1 MQAKNFN
8 FALKNMLIY
17 CTGATGLA
25 GYNFVKAASSEGHK
39 VVAVCGKHRLPEMPN
54 VTPVSCDLLDEH
66 AVQRAVLEVFPD
78 AIVNCAAISSPADV
92 DANPELAEKMNTVL
106 PERLAQ
112 LANHVVR
119 LAVIAIEVLGNVF
132 GKFASPVPPSPVAH
146 RVHRHADLFGHELV
160 AMSLRK

>member
-1 MQAKNFN
+1 
-8 FALKNMLIY
+8 MLIY

-106 PERLAQ
+106 PERRAARKPCRRALYT
-112 LANHVVR
+112 
-119 LAVIAIEVLGNVF
+119 F
-132 GKFASPVPPSPVAH
+132 
-146 RVHRHADLFGHELV
+146 VHGYGI
-160 AMSLRK
+160 

>member
-1 MQAKNFN
+1 
-8 FALKNMLIY
+8 MLIY

-112 LANHVVR
+112 LVV
-119 LAVIAIEVLGNVF
+119 V
-132 GKFASPVPPSPVAH
+132 PVAQAAF
-146 RVHRHADLFGHELV
+146 RLVDEFDASERGTGGFG
-160 AMSLRK
+160 STGTK